1 MCYRHTRMFN
11 DEKRLAKVDNTGG
24 VSITTI
30 DDQSSISGVMTF
42 FFFDKIPLWCDLLPG
57 RYNLTSQMRLR
68 RQVKRFFV
76 IDLFNVLFREES
88 SKKRKFDLKKFVFF
102 LVAR

>member
-30 DDQSSISGVMTF
+30 DDQSSISDVITF
-42 FFFDKIPLWCDLLPG
+42 FF
-57 RYNLTSQMRLR
+57 R
-68 RQVKRFFV
+68 
-76 IDLFNVLFREES
+76 
-88 SKKRKFDLKKFVFF
+88 
-102 LVAR
+102 